1 MIKVN
6 TLHSLENISDYY
18 YFDTENFKVLNIFT
32 NTYKTVCINK
42 RGYPVVYLQRKDR
55 VHQQNVPMHKIVAL
69 AMIHNGPYKLIEH
82 LNDDKMDYRPENL
95 AFSTQKNN
103 ILRAF
108 DNGLRVCKARIFRV
122 ELMSGSVFEGTM
134 RQISKESK
142 IAMGTLY
149 DNLIYKSM
157 PNGECVRSRKIKS
170 IVETGQQTIER
181 HGIYEAVNRVE

>member
-6 TLHSLENISDYY
+6 TLYSLENISDCY
-18 YFDTENFKVLNIFT
+18 YFDTEFLKVFNAFT
-32 NTYKTVCINK
+32 NTYKKVCVNK
-42 RGYPVVYLQRKDR
+42 RGYPVVYLQRSDR

-95 AFSTQKNN
+95 VFSNQKNN
-103 ILRAF
+103 VLRAF
-108 DNGLRVCKARIFRV
+108 DNGIRVCKARIFRV

-134 RQISKESK
+134 RQIAKESK

-149 DNLIYKSM
+149 DHLIYKSTHT
-157 PNGECVRSRKIKS
+157 GECVRSRKIKS

-181 HGIYEAVNRVE
+181 HGEYETV